1 MAGTEVVGCLAVC
14 VLLLLLLLLEKDG
27 IFSFWCAA
35 GQERARAV

>member
-1 MAGTEVVGCLAVC
+1 MVGWQVTEVVGCLAVC
-14 VLLLLLLLLEKDG
+14 VLLLEKDE

>member
-1 MAGTEVVGCLAVC
+1 MAGTEVVGSLAVC
-14 VLLLLLLLLEKDG
+14 VLLLLLLEKDG